1 MSDFTNESLID
12 MYIFETTE
20 NIEQIE
26 RTLLSSEESET
37 YSSEAI
43 NEIFRHMHTIKGSSA
58 VMELQH
64 IYSLAHSIEDLFFF
78 IR

>member
-26 RTLLSSEESET
+26 RTILSSEESELILLKQ
-37 YSSEAI
+37 SMKFSAI
-43 NEIFRHMHTIKGSSA
+43 CIPLRA
-58 VMELQH
+58 L
-64 IYSLAHSIEDLFFF
+64 
-78 IR
+78 RR